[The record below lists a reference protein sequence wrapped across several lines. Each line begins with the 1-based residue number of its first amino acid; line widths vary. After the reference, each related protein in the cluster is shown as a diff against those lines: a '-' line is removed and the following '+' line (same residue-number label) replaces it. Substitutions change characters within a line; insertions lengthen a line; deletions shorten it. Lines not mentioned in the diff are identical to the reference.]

1 MPYVRLESCL
11 VQAAIKLYSLLSEL
25 SFYLP
30 AISCK
35 PTVYTVSVDEN
46 LNYDCIILC
55 CLSSVFF
62 YSEDVS
68 LMPVKWAIKAV
79 LLNDMVML
87 KDAIESTQK
96 VYTVCVPECTAVNVE

>member
-46 LNYDCIILC
+46 VNYVLYYVVYH
-55 CLSSVFF
+55 LVFFF